1 LFILVTAN
9 WENLPATNAELVRHS
24 RALTIQE
31 DLYPTKRGIKAGTDP
46 SRAMNGQSS
55 RCDHRILLN
64 TSDVFHGFK
73 EDRGFIGW
81 LGILRFMNS
90 SQH

>member
-1 LFILVTAN
+1 MPCEIERGQTEDDQCDENCGDHTAIEWPKERQDQRPRDGCN
-9 WENLPATNAELVRHS
+9 ISRSQRIDGKHAES
-24 RALTIQE
+24 
-31 DLYPTKRGIKAGTDP
+31 GTQ
-46 SRAMNGQSS
+46 R
-55 RCDHRILLN
+55 
-64 TSDVFHGFK
+64 GFK